1 MQDLKQEFV
10 DVQAAIEKMEEQVET
25 AAPAA
30 PPAPGKVRLRHPNS
44 GDIQEV
50 DASPAAM
57 IPWMGRGYQ
66 QYKGD

>member
-1 MQDLKQEFV
+1 MPDLKQEFA
-10 DVQAAIEKMEEQVET
+10 DVQAAIEKVEVQVE
-25 AAPAA
+25 APAPAA
-30 PPAPGKVRLRHPNS
+30 PPAPGKVQLRHPNT

-66 QYKGD
+66 QYNGD